1 MAKLQNGMTSKSLQ
15 TIFNWIDTRELALPE
30 LQRPSVW
37 GSSKIPRLLS
47 SVYLDYPFGI
57 FLIWTPEVADRIQC
71 RPFRFQSSTDF
82 DPTLRAQH
90 YLIDGQ
96 QRLTSFYRALH
107 PSGDLN
113 VAFNIRDETFALP
126 DAKIRSMMVNPAE
139 YCWYDLR
146 RLLSLD
152 TTGTV
157 ELMNSHPDID
167 RSRLEQ
173 IFGRTGRLTRLMADT
188 IDISFYNINER
199 SYGEAADIFERIN
212 LGTPVKASQ
221 ILLGKLSAIY
231 RGIVSDVEQYLE
243 YTRRRNGARF
253 DLDLVIN
260 TLSATATGY
269 LDVDGFEK
277 RYIKDRK
284 PSQEQVSADL
294 DKTKRSLDVALEFV
308 ERQLFVDTMKY
319 FPKERTITCLSFL
332 VFQASE
338 YLDRNNHAKKIAY
351 WTALAALTGHHDDMG
366 RTNKD
371 IQIIRD
377 NKTSDTLAEMLMH
390 QFCHS
395 GSAARIRW
403 FYDALNDMER
413 PISRNS
419 NLMGF
424 LYGLIR
430 WQKAES
436 FLSREPIRTVVV
448 DDSEDEEETATESSV
463 KGNAIHE
470 HHIYPAA
477 QLWAEEAAGN
487 KDITTSW
494 IYDLG
499 NFTFLTGKDN
509 VLLKDP
515 KIDYLMGYPP
525 EFKAK
530 HLIDSG
536 HYREGQFF
544 KFLKNRRKMIR
555 DNLDAF
561 LQELATEAA
570 MPSPKELVMEK

>member
-1 MAKLQNGMTSKSLQ
+1 MAKLQNGMTSKTLQ
-15 TIFNWIDTRELALPE
+15 EIFNWIGSRELALPE

-57 FLIWTPEVADRIQC
+57 FLIWSPEVTDRIQC
-71 RPFRFQSSTDF
+71 RPFRFQVSAEL
-82 DPTLRAQH
+82 DPNFSPQH

-107 PSGDLN
+107 PDGDIN

-126 DAKIRSMMVNPAE
+126 DGKIRSMMKNPKE

-146 RLLSLD
+146 QLLALD
-152 TTGTV
+152 TAATV
-157 ELMNSHPDID
+157 DLMNTHPDIEK
-167 RSRLEQ
+167 SHLEQ
-173 IFGRTGRLTRLMADT
+173 IFGRTGRLTRLIPHE

-199 SYGEAADIFERIN
+199 SYGEVADIFERIN

-243 YTRRRNGARF
+243 SMRRRNGSRF
-253 DLDLVIN
+253 DLDLVVN
-260 TLSATATGY
+260 SLSATSTGF
-269 LDVDGFEK
+269 LDMDGFEK

-284 PSQEQVSADL
+284 PSSAKVLSDL
-294 DKTKRSLDVALEFV
+294 DITKKSLTRALAFV
-308 ERQLFVDTMKY
+308 EQYLYVDTMKY

-332 VFQASE
+332 ASQAPE
-338 YLDRNNHAKKIAY
+338 YLDNNNHAKKIAY
-351 WTALAALTGHHDDMG
+351 WIALAALTGHHDDMS
-366 RTNKD
+366 RTSKD

-377 NKTSDTLAEMLMH
+377 NKVSDTLADMLIN
-390 QFCHS
+390 QFGHS

-413 PISRNS
+413 PISRNN

-424 LYGLIR
+424 MYGLIR
-430 WQKAES
+430 WKKAES
-436 FLSREPIRTVVV
+436 FLSREPIRTIIV
-448 DDSEDEEETATESSV
+448 DDSEDEEETATESTV
-463 KGNAIHE
+463 RGDAIHE

-477 QLWAEEAAGN
+477 QLWAEESAGN
-487 KDITTSW
+487 KDITKAW

-509 VLLKDP
+509 ILLKDP

-536 HYREGQFF
+536 HYREGQYF

-561 LQELATEAA
+561 LQELATHAE
-570 MPSPKELVMEK
+570 MPNPKELEIRR